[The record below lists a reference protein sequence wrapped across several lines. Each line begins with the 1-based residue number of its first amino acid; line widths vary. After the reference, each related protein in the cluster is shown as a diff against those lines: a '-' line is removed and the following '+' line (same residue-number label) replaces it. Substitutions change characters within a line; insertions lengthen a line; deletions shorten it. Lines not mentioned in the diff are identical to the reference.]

1 MKQCPRVPKE
11 DMYMDIHYAS
21 EPPKSGGGRRRSYMR
36 GGGETFEL
44 LGFIDKSGIDR
55 AAFEAACKEGWAK
68 VRELGRGAFG
78 TVDHIRLDYGEGQK
92 DLVVKAFNLCPG
104 SELKAA
110 NKEWV
115 AQKHLQTQERVGPND
130 YTSPYEEIIEY
141 IIPAFA
147 VGKETIGENTMY
159 YIFFKKEPGR
169 SLKEFMYEKRDR
181 IGPPLTEEQRD
192 DIISDLDICIIAI
205 NENGIVHR
213 DIKPENIFVTNTYVT
228 ENRVR
233 KLKYKI
239 RLIDFGLGIRTD
251 APPQHPGSGTAGYKH
266 PDNVAA
272 KRRFDNAIAEGLI
285 DIAAITPE
293 SHPELH
299 HKYTEE
305 DDQYAKRVIAGEL
318 AAIRVSGGGRRRTNR
333 KTDRSKRRRCSTR
346 RRK

>member
-1 MKQCPRVPKE
+1 MKSCPRVPKE
-11 DMYMDIHYAS
+11 DMYMDIHYTS
-21 EPPKSGGGRRRSYMR
+21 EAPKNGGGRRRSYMR
-36 GGGETFEL
+36 GGGDTFEL

-68 VRELGRGAFG
+68 VSELGRGSFG

-110 NKEWV
+110 NKEWL
-115 AQKHLQTQERVGPND
+115 AQKHLQTQERVEPNN

-147 VGKETIGENTMY
+147 VGKEKIGENTMY

-169 SLKEFMYEKRDR
+169 SLKEFMYEKREH
-181 IGPPLTEEQRD
+181 IGPPLTEEQLE
-192 DIISDLDICIIAI
+192 DIISDLDMCIVAI
-205 NENGIVHR
+205 NANGIVHR
-213 DIKPENIFVTNTYVT
+213 DIKPENIFITNTYII

-251 APPQHPGSGTAGYKH
+251 APPQLAGSGTTGYKH

-272 KRRFDNAIAEGLI
+272 KQRLDDAIAEGVI
-285 DIAAITPE
+285 DITAITPE

-305 DDQYAKRVIAGEL
+305 DDLYAKRVIAGQL
-318 AAIRVSGGGRRRTNR
+318 AAITPRRGGRRRTNR
-333 KTDRSKRRRCSTR
+333 KTDRSNRRRSTR